1 MNNVLATWGDVFT
14 ESLQS
19 VWLGFADFV
28 PMLLVAV
35 VLFVIGWVIGVVVAK
50 AVEQVFAALK
60 VDRALAS
67 ARVDN
72 VFRRAGMSLN
82 SGYFVGQVVKWFII
96 VVFLIPSLNLLFGEN
111 NDVSA
116 FLKEVLAYLP
126 NVIVAALILVI
137 ASVLASAV
145 SRLVMASTKAMNVE
159 SANMLGT
166 IVKYAIWIFA
176 MIIALS
182 ELGVATYYMGVL
194 FTGVIAMLALAGG
207 LAFGLGGR
215 DAAARLVAKVSE
227 ESRRG

>member
-145 SRLVMASTKAMNVE
+145 SRLV
-159 SANMLGT
+159 
-166 IVKYAIWIFA
+166 
-176 MIIALS
+176 
-182 ELGVATYYMGVL
+182 
-194 FTGVIAMLALAGG
+194 
-207 LAFGLGGR
+207 
-215 DAAARLVAKVSE
+215 
-227 ESRRG
+227 